1 MSVKTLFDLLGFPI
15 FPAIGKEKF
24 YHDNTTFNQ
33 NVKVTGQLVAQS
45 NSLTLGEKA
54 ICGNLFMVI
63 NPFDKKPYVP
73 NIIGTGGKIINFSGA
88 YLFGGL
94 SFISR
99 NLTVVGRTNLIGRV
113 YVNGKNLEAEI
124 ALAKKLPSSDER
136 LKENIK
142 TIENAIDKVSSLR
155 GVEFE
160 FKEDHKKQIGVI
172 AQEVEKVIPQV
183 VGDNPDGFKGVQYG
197 NLVGLLI
204 EAIKEQQKQ
213 IEELKDKVNE
223 ISN

>member
-1 MSVKTLFDLLGFPI
+1 MSVQSLFSLLGFPI
-15 FPAIGKEKF
+15 FPAIGEEKF
-24 YHDNTTFNQ
+24 YHDNSTFNQ

-54 ICGNLFMVI
+54 ICGNLYMLK
-63 NPFDKKPYVP
+63 NPLDRKPFIP

-88 YLFGGL
+88 FLFGGL
-94 SFISR
+94 SFTSSK
-99 NLTVVGRTNLIGRV
+99 LTVVGFTNLIGKV

-124 ALAKKLPSSDER
+124 ALAKALPSSDER

-142 TIENAIDKVSSLR
+142 TIENAVDKVLSLR
-155 GVEFE
+155 GVEFD
-160 FKEDHKKQIGVI
+160 FKDTKKKQIGVI
-172 AQEVEKVIPQV
+172 AQEIEKVIPEV
-183 VGDNPDGFKGVQYG
+183 VGENPDGYKGVQYG

-213 IEELKDKVNE
+213 IEELKEKINE

>member
-1 MSVKTLFDLLGFPI
+1 MSVQSLFSLLGFPI
-15 FPAIGKEKF
+15 FPAIGEEKF
-24 YHDNTTFNQ
+24 YHDNSTFNQ

-54 ICGNLFMVI
+54 ICGNLYMLK
-63 NPFDKKPYVP
+63 NPLDRKPFIP
-73 NIIGTGGKIINFSGA
+73 NIIGTGGKIINFSGV
-88 YLFGGL
+88 YIYGGL

-124 ALAKKLPSSDER
+124 ALAKRLPSSDER
-136 LKENIK
+136 LKENIH
-142 TIENAIDKVSSLR
+142 TIQDPLKKVTALR
-155 GVEFE
+155 GVTFD
-160 FKEDHKKQIGVI
+160 FKESKQKQIGVV
-172 AQEVEKVIPQV
+172 AQEVEQIIPEV
-183 VGDNPDGFKGVQYG
+183 VGENPDGYKGVQYG

-213 IEELKDKVNE
+213 IEELKEKINE